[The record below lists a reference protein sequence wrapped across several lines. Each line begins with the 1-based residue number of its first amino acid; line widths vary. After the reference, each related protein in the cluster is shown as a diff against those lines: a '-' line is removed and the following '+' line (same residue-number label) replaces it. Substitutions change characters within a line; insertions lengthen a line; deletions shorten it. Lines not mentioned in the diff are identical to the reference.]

1 MYKNKLLYPLVPLDL
16 KKFDLFGFPVID
28 DLPPKVGYHPFLVYL
43 RSIYHPDKFGNIRFI
58 IFVLNEP
65 PYVYSENFVSPTI
78 TTCDKRD
85 ISKGKLFCIQIPY
98 SKVMHFYS
106 DYAHKYKSY
115 LIIINPTIDD
125 IAKYPIYSPESFYQ
139 MSQTSNFSY
148 MVPNEKLFV
157 DCSAQIIEGS
167 AAKYVN
173 FAVTLKST
181 LHRVMNFSQR
191 FAFSNNNYSRLV
203 VYVIPII
210 ECLKLNYN
218 EWRGGM
224 ETLEKFTYSNSKE
237 QLKIIWNSRKLELI
251 DF

>member
-28 DLPPKVGYHPFLVYL
+28 DLPPKVGYHSFLVYL

-115 LIIINPTIDD
+115 LIIINPSIDD

-167 AAKYVN
+167 AAKYLD
-173 FAVTLKST
+173 FAKTLRMHLIIRIGVRRDESELRKRYGMKT
-181 LHRVMNFSQR
+181 LGN
-191 FAFSNNNYSRLV
+191 L
-203 VYVIPII
+203 
-210 ECLKLNYN
+210 
-218 EWRGGM
+218 
-224 ETLEKFTYSNSKE
+224 FTYSNSKE